1 MAPRTARDR
10 RSPISIAWLRSDSGN
25 IMDGDMASRSEDP
38 SIWDSQKVDTLGGA
52 FIAGASTAGIGVSL
66 VSMQPPEPRVVYISD
81 KGVEILGYPRET
93 ILERP
98 AGQFLS
104 PDEKKVRDLTGERGR
119 SRTDPQLIETVI
131 ERADGKLVPLEVSFA
146 PIRLD
151 GQPGI
156 IAFIRDVTAR
166 SEGRAAL
173 RRSEERF
180 RQLIERAPDGVWIND
195 GARLR
200 YANLGA
206 ARMLGYESVEALL
219 AVDPRNIVAPEDQ
232 ATMRERTLEM
242 LRTGEPL
249 PPREYRSRRKDGS
262 WVMTEVQSM
271 PVEWEGAPA
280 ILGLARDVTNR
291 NEMQVRLAQSER
303 LAALGTLLA
312 GIAHEMNNPLAY
324 ALLGV
329 ERALAVLERV
339 AAPPDEVASLREI
352 LESAHHG
359 ATRVAAVVSQIRASS
374 RPEIDERG
382 PVDMRRALDAAM
394 RVTKN
399 EIQHRARLVTELADV
414 PPVLGNEHRIEQVF
428 LNLLVNA
435 VQALPDDRPDN
446 EIRVTLRADE
456 TGGVVVEVADNGPGI
471 PDDIRARIF
480 DPFFTTKR
488 VGIGL
493 GLGLSICHG
502 IVTAHGGTIAVDSKL
517 GAGSIFR
524 VILPAMANHA
534 RSTATPAPRVKET
547 ILKTPLVRLR
557 VLVIDDE
564 PALAAMIVRV
574 LEDECDVHVAVS
586 GREGLD
592 RLVQAKMPYDVIL
605 CDLMMPDMTGMD
617 LFAEVAR
624 RYPGLEDRFVLM
636 TGGAFTPRA
645 TAFLARIGNRRLEKP
660 FDGKTLRAAIA
671 RRT

>member
-1 MAPRTARDR
+1 
-10 RSPISIAWLRSDSGN
+10 
-25 IMDGDMASRSEDP
+25 MASRSEVP
-38 SIWDSQKVDTLGGA
+38 SIWDSQRIETLGGA
-52 FIAGASTAGIGVSL
+52 FIAGASRAGIGVSL

-81 KGVEILGYPRET
+81 QGVEILGYPRET

-98 AGQFLS
+98 AGHFLS
-104 PDEKKVRDLTGERGR
+104 PDEKKVRDLTGERAR
-119 SRTDPQLIETVI
+119 SRTDPELIETVV
-131 ERADGKLVPLEVSFA
+131 ERGDGKLVRLEVSFA

-166 SEGRAAL
+166 YEGREAL
-173 RRSEERF
+173 RRSEARF

-195 GARLR
+195 GTRLR

-232 ATMRERTLEM
+232 ATMRARTQEM
-242 LRTGEPL
+242 IRTGEPL
-249 PPREYRSRRKDGS
+249 PPRDYRSRRKDGS

-271 PVEWEGAPA
+271 PIEWEGAPA

-339 AAPPDEVASLREI
+339 AAPPDEIANLREI

-359 ATRVAAVVSQIRASS
+359 ATRVAAVVGQIRASS

-382 PVDMRRALDAAM
+382 PLDVRRALDAAM

-399 EIQHRARLVTELADV
+399 EIQHRARLVTELGEV
-414 PPVLGNEHRIEQVF
+414 PPVFGNEHRMEQVF

-446 EIRVTLRADE
+446 EIRVTLCANA
-456 TGGVVVEVADNGPGI
+456 TGAVVVEVADNGPGI

-480 DPFFTTKR
+480 DPFFTTKS

-502 IVTAHGGTIAVDSKL
+502 IVTAHGGTITVESTL
-517 GAGSIFR
+517 GAGSTFR
-524 VILPAMANHA
+524 VILPAMANA
-534 RSTATPAPRVKET
+534 STAAKPSTRVKET
-547 ILKTPLVRLR
+547 IPEAPQVRVR

-574 LEDECDVHVAVS
+574 LEDECDVDVAVN
-586 GREGLD
+586 GHEGLD
-592 RLVQAKMPYDVIL
+592 RLVRATTPYDVIL

-617 LFAEVAR
+617 LFAEVAQR
-624 RYPGLEDRFVLM
+624 FPGLEGRFVLM

-660 FDGKTLRAAIA
+660 FDAKTLRAAIA
-671 RRT
+671 TRTESH